1 MNNIALPMYR
11 PAAPLAPAQ
20 RAAPREAT
28 LRPIML
34 LSTAAFCAS
43 TCLRITDPLLPEV
56 AQSFAVSTA
65 HASIIVTAF
74 ALAYGLAQIIYG
86 PIGDRFGK
94 YSVITLAVTLSAAV
108 IAAASTAHSLAALA
122 LFRLVA
128 GMSTAAILP
137 LSLAYVGDAVPYRL
151 RQPVL
156 ARILSGQLLG
166 VICGQSLGG
175 ILIHFVSWRIVFL
188 LLGATF
194 GVVASLLWLELRSPR
209 VVQVRTPTPLDVRR
223 LLTQYVMLV
232 KTPRPRAVLLA
243 ISVEGAVFF
252 GTLAYLGAFLRQDF
266 GFDFISIGLILGCFG
281 IGGLGYSLAA
291 RWIVPIAKEHGMIRL
306 SGIILAACLGLLALL
321 PGFALP
327 PVMAALGFA
336 LYMFHNTLQTNATQM
351 AAGARGAAVSLFYS
365 CFFLS
370 QAIGAAAIGAAI
382 AAFGYGA
389 VFACGGIILLVLASW
404 FSRVVQMPRAP

>member
-1 MNNIALPMYR
+1 MTLVLSEPYR
-11 PAAPLAPAQ
+11 PAAGIGSSAPSAVRAQ
-20 RAAPREAT
+20 T

-56 AQSFAVSTA
+56 AHAFAVSTCR
-65 HASIIVTAF
+65 ASVIVTAF

-94 YSVITLAVTLSAAV
+94 YSVITLAVTLSAMV
-108 IAAASTAHSLAALA
+108 IAAAATAHSLAALA
-122 LFRLVA
+122 MFRLVA
-128 GMSTAAILP
+128 GTTTAAILP
-137 LSLAYVGDAVPYRL
+137 LALAYVGDAVPYHQ

-175 ILIHFVSWRIVFL
+175 ILIHFVSWRVVFV
-188 LLGATF
+188 LLGGTF
-194 GVVASLLWLELRSPR
+194 GVVASLLWVELRSPR
-209 VVQVRTPTPLDVRR
+209 VVQVRTPTPLELRK
-223 LLTQYVMLV
+223 LLVQYVVLI
-232 KTPRPRAVLLA
+232 KAPKPRAVLVA

-266 GFDFISIGLILGCFG
+266 GFDFVRVGLILGCFG
-281 IGGLGYSLAA
+281 IGGLGYSLCA
-291 RWIVPIAKEHGMIRL
+291 RWIVPLAKEHGMIRL
-306 SGIILAACLGLLALL
+306 GGVILAVSLIALARL
-321 PGFALP
+321 PGYALP
-327 PVMAALGFA
+327 PLMAALGFA

-351 AAGARGAAVSLFYS
+351 AVEARGAAVSLFYS

-370 QAIGAAAIGAAI
+370 QAIGAAVLGVAIGQ
-382 AAFGYGA
+382 FGYGA
-389 VFACGGIILLVLASW
+389 VFASGGVVLLLLGLW
-404 FSRVVQMPRAP
+404 FSRIAEPQQ

>member
-1 MNNIALPMYR
+1 MRDVGLRMHG
-11 PAAPLAPAQ
+11 PAASLASAQ
-20 RAAPREAT
+20 RTAPRTQA

-56 AQSFAVSTA
+56 ADTFAVSTS

-74 ALAYGLAQIIYG
+74 ALAYGLAQIVYG

-94 YSVITLAVTLSAAV
+94 YSVITLAVTLSAVV

-128 GMSTAAILP
+128 GVTTAAILP
-137 LSLAYVGDAVPYRL
+137 LSLAYIGDAVPYHV

-166 VICGQSLGG
+166 VICGQSFGG
-175 ILIHFVSWRIVFL
+175 ILIHFVSWRAVFL
-188 LLGATF
+188 LLGAIF

-209 VVQVRTPTPLDVRR
+209 VVQVRTPTPLELRR
-223 LLTQYVMLV
+223 LLTQYVVLV
-232 KTPRPRAVLLA
+232 KAPRPRAVLVA
-243 ISVEGAVFF
+243 IAIEGTVFF
-252 GTLAYLGAFLRQDF
+252 GMLAYLGAFLRESF
-266 GFDFISIGLILGCFG
+266 GFDFVRVGLILGCFG
-281 IGGLGYSLAA
+281 IGGLGYSLSA
-291 RWIVPIAKEHGMIRL
+291 RWIVPLAKERGMIRL
-306 SGIILAACLGLLALL
+306 GGIILAACLTPLGQL
-321 PGFALP
+321 PGYALP

-351 AAGARGAAVSLFYS
+351 AAEARGAAVSLFYS
-365 CFFLS
+365 CFFLG
-370 QAIGAAAIGAAI
+370 QAIGAAAVGVAVAQ
-382 AAFGYGA
+382 FGYGA
-389 VFACGGIILLVLASW
+389 VFASGGIVLLVLGLW
-404 FSRVVQMPRAP
+404 FSSAALPQR

>member
-1 MNNIALPMYR
+1 MPR
-11 PAAPLAPAQ
+11 TAAF
-20 RAAPREAT
+20 
-28 LRPIML
+28 RPIML

-43 TCLRITDPLLPEV
+43 TCLRITDPLLPDV
-56 AQSFAVSTA
+56 AHAFAVSISR
-65 HASIIVTAF
+65 ASIIVTAF

-94 YSVITLAVTLSAAV
+94 YSVITLAVSLSAVV

-128 GMSTAAILP
+128 GMTTAAILP
-137 LSLAYVGDAVPYRL
+137 LSLAYVGDAVPYHE

-166 VICGQSLGG
+166 VICGQSVGG
-175 ILIHFVSWRIVFL
+175 ILIHFVSWRVVFL

-194 GVVASLLWLELRSPR
+194 GVVACLLWLELRSPR
-209 VVQVRTPTPLDVRR
+209 VVQVRTPTPLELRR
-223 LLTQYVMLV
+223 LLTQYVLLV

-243 ISVEGAVFF
+243 IAVEGAVFF
-252 GTLAYLGAFLRQDF
+252 GMLAYLGAFLRQGF
-266 GFDFISIGLILGCFG
+266 GFDFVRVGLTLGCFG

-291 RWIVPIAKEHGMIRL
+291 RWIVPLAKERGMIRL
-306 SGIILAACLGLLALL
+306 GGIILAVCLVALGRV
-321 PGFALP
+321 PGYALP

-351 AAGARGAAVSLFYS
+351 AAEARGAAVSLFYS
-365 CFFLS
+365 CFFLG
-370 QAIGAAAIGAAI
+370 QAIGAAAIGVAVAR
-382 AAFGYGA
+382 FGYGA
-389 VFACGGIILLVLASW
+389 VFASGGIVLLALGLW
-404 FSRVVQMPRAP
+404 FSRVVQPQG

>member
-1 MNNIALPMYR
+1 MNLVLSEPYR
-11 PAAPLAPAQ
+11 PTAAIASAAPS
-20 RAAPREAT
+20 AAGART

-43 TCLRITDPLLPEV
+43 TCLRITDPLLPAV
-56 AQSFAVSTA
+56 ANAFAVSTSR
-65 HASIIVTAF
+65 ASVIVTAF
-74 ALAYGLAQIIYG
+74 ALAYGLSQIIYG

-94 YSVITLAVTLSAAV
+94 YSVITLAVTLSAVV
-108 IAAASTAHSLAALA
+108 IAAAASAHSLAALA

-128 GMSTAAILP
+128 GLTTAAILP
-137 LSLAYVGDAVPYRL
+137 LSLAYVGDAVPYHL

-175 ILIHFVSWRIVFL
+175 ILIHFVSWRVVFV

-194 GVVASLLWLELRSPR
+194 GVVASLLWLELLSHR
-209 VVQVRTPTPLDVRR
+209 VVQTRTPTPLELRR
-223 LLTQYVMLV
+223 LVTQYIVLI
-232 KTPRPRAVLLA
+232 KAPRPRTVLVA

-252 GTLAYLGAFLRQDF
+252 GTLAYLGAFLRQGF
-266 GFDFISIGLILGCFG
+266 GFDFVRVGLILGCFG
-281 IGGLGYSLAA
+281 IGGLGYSLCA
-291 RWIVPIAKEHGMIRL
+291 RWIVPLAKERGMIRL
-306 SGIILAACLGLLALL
+306 GGIILAACLITLAWL
-321 PGFALP
+321 PTYALP

-351 AAGARGAAVSLFYS
+351 AVEARGAAVSLFYS

-370 QAIGAAAIGAAI
+370 QAIGAAALGAAI
-382 AAFGYGA
+382 GQFGYGA
-389 VFACGGIILLVLASW
+389 VFASGGIVLLMLGLWV
-404 FSRVVQMPRAP
+404 SRVTPPHQ